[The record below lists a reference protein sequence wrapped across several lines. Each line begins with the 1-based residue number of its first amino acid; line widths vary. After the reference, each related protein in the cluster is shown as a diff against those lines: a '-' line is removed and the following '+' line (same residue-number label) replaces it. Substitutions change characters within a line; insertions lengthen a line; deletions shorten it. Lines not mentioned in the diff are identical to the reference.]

1 MMQVIKK
8 NQSYQKQ
15 VNLIVIFWISDGHF
29 PMSQRNEKTDI
40 EHGLICLFDIL
51 VTVKTLEI
59 SDSRFQSTISVIIF
73 ENCVTLKTRSPF
85 LA

>member
-1 MMQVIKK
+1 MMQVIK
-8 NQSYQKQ
+8 NQNYQKQ
-15 VNLIVIFWISDGHF
+15 VNLMMIFWISDGHF